1 MFCFQGNGLVTGG
14 TYKWGEGAYIRGG
27 LLPDVMFCLQGNG
40 PVTGGTYK
48 WGEGVLYPG
57 GLLPDVLFC
66 LQGNGPITGGGALFS
81 WGGKG
86 HKRKF
91 TVFITRDTYNSTH

>member
-1 MFCFQGNGLVTGG
+1 MGG
-14 TYKWGEGAYIRGG
+14 GG
-27 LLPDVMFCLQGNG
+27 LIS
-40 PVTGGTYK
+40 
-48 WGEGVLYPG
+48 G

>member
-1 MFCFQGNGLVTGG
+1 
-14 TYKWGEGAYIRGG
+14 
-27 LLPDVMFCLQGNG
+27 MFCLQGKG

-66 LQGNGPITGGGALFS
+66 LQGNGPITGGGTFQL
-81 WGGKG
+81 GGKG